1 MQSARPLRTERRLVQ
16 TVRIALLG
24 FAMAGAAGAGQ
35 PVLAAGVSLDG
46 AAAKN
51 YQLAAGPLGRAL
63 SSFAAQ
69 SGIALSFD
77 PQLTQGLSAPALSGT
92 YFAREALSRLLSGS
106 GLEIVEREDGS
117 YTLRKQPAA
126 VPRDSATL
134 PMVQVVSDMGATT
147 EGTGSYTTGSASTAT
162 KLNLSLRETPQS
174 VSVITRQRME
184 DQGLTQLSDVVVQ
197 TPGLTLGGGGNAG
210 SDSTPIYAR
219 GFQVDNYQ
227 IDGVGQLYSN
237 YGDIFQTNDMVLYD
251 HVEVV
256 RGATGLMNGIGLP
269 GATINMIRKRPTR
282 TFQAS
287 GRVEAGS
294 WDYYRAEADVST
306 PMNEAGTLRGR
317 LIAAYQENDSYIDR
331 LEEKKKI
338 ISGIVEADIAPA
350 TLMTVGFTL
359 QDQDATGH
367 ARAGLPRFF
376 SDGSLTDW
384 SRSKSAAASWAYSK
398 RDSQTLFAS
407 LEHHFDNEWL
417 VKGTYT
423 YSKSKY
429 DEVLGYAASYGAYPN
444 KTTGA
449 GMSLWAGRWG
459 GEPEQNSLDL
469 YATGPFTLFGRKH
482 DLVAGITSTYTKD
495 DTQGYG
501 LWWLGGWSSAIPN
514 IYTWDGNTPAEPYN
528 PASSDIVMREH
539 TNSAYTTARFKP
551 ADDLSVILGARYTS
565 WETDKRTD
573 YYDPAETDSIDNRKE
588 HKVIPYAGIVYDI
601 NDNWSTYVS
610 YTDIF
615 KPQNNYDANDN
626 VIDPLQGKSYEIGAK
641 GEFFN
646 KRLNVA
652 AAIYKVKQ
660 DNLAVAVVP
669 SALTPTGHTI
679 FEAESGT
686 ETRGFEVEVGGEILR
701 NWQASASF
709 SRNITKDREDK
720 PLNTNVPQNTFKLFT
735 TYRIASIGNGLTV
748 GGGVRWQGDTYSDDQ
763 GPNSVR
769 LKQKAYSVVDLVAR
783 YDISKNLSATF
794 NVYNAFDKSYYLT
807 SDTNSYYGAP
817 RNVRVG
823 LDMRF

>member
-1 MQSARPLRTERRLVQ
+1 MQSARPLRTERRLAQ
-16 TVRIALLG
+16 AVRIAMLSL
-24 FAMAGAAGAGQ
+24 AMAGAAGASQ
-35 PVLAAGVSLDG
+35 PVFAAGVSLDS
-46 AAAKN
+46 AATKN
-51 YQLAAGPLGRAL
+51 YQLSAGPLGRAL

-77 PQLTQGLSAPALSGT
+77 PQLAQGLDAPALSGT
-92 YFAREALSRLLSGS
+92 YSAREALDRLLSGS
-106 GLEIVEREDGS
+106 GLEIVAREDGS
-117 YTLRKQPAA
+117 YTLRKQPDAA
-126 VPRDSATL
+126 PRDSATL

-197 TPGLTLGGGGNAG
+197 TPGLTLSGGGNIG
-210 SDSTPIYAR
+210 SDSSPIYAR

-227 IDGVGQLYSN
+227 IDGVSQLYSN
-237 YGDIFQTNDMVLYD
+237 YGDIFQTNDMALYD

-256 RGATGLMNGIGLP
+256 RGATGLMTGIGLP
-269 GATINMIRKRPTR
+269 GATINLIRKRPTR

-287 GRVEAGS
+287 ARVEAGS

-317 LIAAYQENDSYIDR
+317 LTTAYQQNDSYIDR

-338 ISGIVEADIAPA
+338 VSGIVEADIAPNTLA
-350 TLMTVGFTL
+350 TIGFTY
-359 QDQDATGH
+359 QDQEATGH
-367 ARAGLPRFF
+367 ARAGLPKFF
-376 SDGSLTDW
+376 SDGSLTNW
-384 SRSKSAAASWAYSK
+384 SRSKSAAANWASSD
-398 RDSQTLFAS
+398 RENQTLFAS
-407 LEHHFDNEWL
+407 LEHRFDNEWL
-417 VKGTYT
+417 AKGTYT

-429 DEVLGYAASYGAYPN
+429 NEILGYAAAYRVTQWPDR
-444 KTTGA
+444 TTG
-449 GMSLWAGRWG
+449 GNLDLWASRWA

-469 YATGPFTLFGRKH
+469 YATGPFSLFGRKH
-482 DLVAGITSTYTKD
+482 ELVVGMTSTYTKD
-495 DTQGYG
+495 DTVGYD
-501 LWWLGGWSSAIPN
+501 GWHNPAIPN
-514 IYTWDGNTPAEPYN
+514 IYNWDGNTPAQPVFAE
-528 PASSDIVMREH
+528 ASDIVMREH

-565 WETDKRTD
+565 WEVDNRTD
-573 YYDPAETDSIDNRKE
+573 YYDPAETDSVDNRKE

-601 NDNWSTYVS
+601 NDNWSTYAS

-615 KPQNNYDANDN
+615 KPQNARDINDRF
-626 VIDPLQGKSYEIGAK
+626 IDPLQGKSYEIGAK

-652 AAIYKVKQ
+652 AALYKVKQ
-660 DNLAVAVVP
+660 DNLAVAIDPPVP
-669 SALTPTGHTI
+669 VTGGNAV
-679 FEAESGT
+679 EAMSGT
-686 ETRGFEVEVGGEILR
+686 ETRGFEVEVGGEIMR

-709 SRNITKDREDK
+709 SRNLTKDREDK

-735 TYRIASIGNGLTV
+735 TYRIAGIGNGLTV
-748 GGGVRWQGDTYSDDQ
+748 GGGVRWQGDTYSDEQ